1 MEYNL
6 ADLFESVVDVVPDRE
21 ALVYVDHPGTGAER
35 RLTYAELDA
44 AANRIGHHLLDSGV
58 RPGEHLGLHLY
69 NGVEY
74 LQTVLGCLKARIVP
88 VNVNYRYV
96 EEELVYLYRD
106 ADLVALVFDTEFSER
121 VAGALPQVPELRHLI
136 RVGAGPKASGPAAS
150 GPDAS
155 SRGGSSAGGPGPN
168 ASSADA
174 SGPDASSP
182 DGSGPDASTAG
193 ASGPDASTAGRPG
206 PDASTADGPG
216 PDASTAD
223 GPGPD
228 ASTADGP
235 GPDASTADGPGP
247 DASTADGSGPDASL
261 AAVPFAKA
269 EAGGSP
275 ARGFPARSA
284 DDQFIIYTGGTTG
297 LPKGV
302 MWRQEDLFFAGLG
315 GGAPTGEPVKK
326 PEELAERVAAGGS
339 GITFFPTPPLMHGTS
354 TLTAFIGFYFGQ
366 RVVVHRKFVPE
377 EVLRT
382 VAKEKVTSISLVG
395 DAMLRPLIDALQG
408 PLKGTDCSSVFS
420 VSSSGAI
427 MSDTVRGQ
435 FRALL
440 PNAMLLNNF
449 GSSESGFN
457 GTATDDS
464 GPERGF
470 RVRVNSRTRVVDPAT
485 HEPVAA
491 GEVGRVAQ
499 RGHVPLG
506 YYNDPAKTAETFFE
520 KDGERW
526 VLLGDMATVDG
537 DGVVI
542 VLGRGSQCINTG
554 GEKVYPEEVEQALKA
569 HPDVYDA
576 LVAGVP
582 DATWGNHVAAVVQLR
597 TGAPQPSLD
606 DIQTHCRTR
615 LAGYKIPRQLVI
627 TESVRRS
634 PSGKAD
640 YRWARD
646 VAVAADG

>member
-6 ADLFESVVDVVPDRE
+6 ADLFESVVDVAADRE

-44 AANRIGHHLLDSGV
+44 AANRVGHHLLDSGI
-58 RPGEHLGLHLY
+58 RAGEHLGLHLY

-106 ADLVALVFDTEFSER
+106 ADLVALVFDAEFTDR
-121 VAGALPQVPELRHLI
+121 VAAALPQTPALRHLI
-136 RVGAGPKASGPAAS
+136 RVGPSG
-150 GPDAS
+150 
-155 SRGGSSAGGPGPN
+155 
-168 ASSADA
+168 
-174 SGPDASSP
+174 
-182 DGSGPDASTAG
+182 DGVTS
-193 ASGPDASTAGRPG
+193 
-206 PDASTADGPG
+206 
-216 PDASTAD
+216 
-223 GPGPD
+223 
-228 ASTADGP
+228 
-235 GPDASTADGPGP
+235 
-247 DASTADGSGPDASL
+247 
-261 AAVPFAKA
+261 FAEA

-275 ARGFPARSA
+275 ERGFPARSG

-302 MWRQEDLFFAGLG
+302 MWRQEDLFFSGLG
-315 GGAPTGEPVKK
+315 GGSPTGEPVKK
-326 PEELAERVAAGGS
+326 PEEIAERVAAGGT

-354 TLTAFIGFYFGQ
+354 TLTAFIGFNFGQ
-366 RVVVHRKFVPE
+366 RVVLHRKFVPE

-382 VAKEKVTSISLVG
+382 IEREKVTSISLVG
-395 DAMLRPLIDALQG
+395 DAMLRPLIDALEG
-408 PLKGTDCSSVFS
+408 PLRGTDCSSVFS

-427 MSDTVRGQ
+427 MSDTVRRQ
-435 FRALL
+435 FRALM

-470 RVRVNSRTRVVDPAT
+470 RVRVNSRTRVVDPVT
-485 HEPVAA
+485 REPVAA

-506 YYNDPAKTAETFFE
+506 YYNDPAKTAETFFR

-526 VLLGDMATVDG
+526 VLLGDMATVDEE
-537 DGVVI
+537 GVVV

-554 GEKVYPEEVEQALKA
+554 GEKVYPEEVEQALKS

-582 DATWGNHVAAVVQLR
+582 DPTWGSHVAAVVQMR
-597 TGAPQPSLD
+597 DGAARPSLE
-606 DIQTHCRTR
+606 DIQRHCRSR
-615 LAGYKIPRQLVI
+615 LAGYKIPRQLVV
-627 TESVRRS
+627 TEAIRRS

-640 YRWARD
+640 YRWARE
-646 VAVAADG
+646 VAVAEDA

>member
-6 ADLFESVVDVVPDRE
+6 ADLFESVVDVAGDRE

-35 RLTYAELDA
+35 RLTYAELDT
-44 AANRIGHHLLDSGV
+44 AANRIAHHLIDSGI

-74 LQTVLGCLKARIVP
+74 LQTVLACLKARVVP

-96 EEELVYLYRD
+96 EEELAYLYRD
-106 ADLVALVFDTEFSER
+106 ADLVALVFDAEFADR
-121 VAGALPQVPELRHLI
+121 VAGALPRAPGLRHLLC
-136 RVGAGPKASGPAAS
+136 VGA
-150 GPDAS
+150 DAC
-155 SRGGSSAGGPGPN
+155 GVPG
-168 ASSADA
+168 A
-174 SGPDASSP
+174 
-182 DGSGPDASTAG
+182 
-193 ASGPDASTAGRPG
+193 
-206 PDASTADGPG
+206 
-216 PDASTAD
+216 
-223 GPGPD
+223 
-228 ASTADGP
+228 
-235 GPDASTADGPGP
+235 
-247 DASTADGSGPDASL
+247 L
-261 AAVPFAKA
+261 PFTRA
-269 EAGGSP
+269 EAAGSP
-275 ARGFPARSA
+275 RRGFPARSG

-297 LPKGV
+297 MPKGV

-315 GGAPTGEPVKK
+315 GGAPTGEPVKA
-326 PEELAERVAAGGS
+326 PEELAERVAAGGT

-354 TLTAFIGFYFGQ
+354 TLTAFIGFNFGQ

-382 VAKEKVTSISLVG
+382 IEREKVTSVSLVG
-395 DAMLRPLIDALQG
+395 DAMLRPLIDALGG
-408 PLKGTDCSSVFS
+408 PLRGTDCSALFS

-427 MSDTVRGQ
+427 MSETVRRQ
-435 FRALL
+435 FRELV

-470 RVRVNSRTRVVDPAT
+470 RIRVNSRTQVVDPAT
-485 HEPVAA
+485 HEPVAV

-499 RGHVPLG
+499 CGHVPLG
-506 YYNDPAKTAETFFE
+506 YYNDPRKTAETFFE
-520 KDGERW
+520 KDGQRW
-526 VLLGDMATVDG
+526 VLLGDMATVDA
-537 DGVVI
+537 DGVVT

-582 DATWGNHVAAVVQLR
+582 DTTWGNHVAAVVQLR
-597 TGAPQPSLD
+597 TGAVLPSLA
-606 DIQTHCRTR
+606 DIQTHCRAR

-627 TESVRRS
+627 TDSIRRS

-640 YRWARD
+640 YRWARE
-646 VAVAADG
+646 VAVAADRP

>member
-1 MEYNL
+1 MEYNI
-6 ADLFESVVDVVPDRE
+6 ADLFESVVDVAADRE

-44 AANRIGHHLLDSGV
+44 AANRVGHHLLDSGI

-106 ADLVALVFDTEFSER
+106 ADLVALVYDAEFTDR
-121 VAGALPQVPELRHLI
+121 VAAALPQTPGLRHLI
-136 RVGAGPKASGPAAS
+136 RVGPPGEGVTSFADAEASGS
-150 GPDAS
+150 
-155 SRGGSSAGGPGPN
+155 PG
-168 ASSADA
+168 
-174 SGPDASSP
+174 
-182 DGSGPDASTAG
+182 
-193 ASGPDASTAGRPG
+193 
-206 PDASTADGPG
+206 
-216 PDASTAD
+216 
-223 GPGPD
+223 
-228 ASTADGP
+228 
-235 GPDASTADGPGP
+235 
-247 DASTADGSGPDASL
+247 
-261 AAVPFAKA
+261 
-269 EAGGSP
+269 
-275 ARGFPARSA
+275 RGFPDRSG

-302 MWRQEDLFFAGLG
+302 MWRQEDLFFSGLG
-315 GGAPTGEPVKK
+315 GGSPTGEPVKK
-326 PEELAERVAAGGS
+326 PEEIAERVAAGGT

-354 TLTAFIGFYFGQ
+354 TLTAFIGFNFGQ
-366 RVVVHRKFVPE
+366 RVVIHRKFVPE

-382 VAKEKVTSISLVG
+382 IEKEKVTSISLVG
-395 DAMLRPLIDALQG
+395 DAMLRPLIDALDG
-408 PLKGTDCSSVFS
+408 PLRGTDCSSVFS

-427 MSDTVRGQ
+427 MSDTVRRQ
-435 FRALL
+435 FRALM

-457 GTATDDS
+457 GTATEDS

-506 YYNDPAKTAETFFE
+506 YYNDPAKTAETFFR

-526 VLLGDMATVDG
+526 VLLGDMATVDEE
-537 DGVVI
+537 GVVV

-554 GEKVYPEEVEQALKA
+554 GEKVYPEEVEQALKS

-582 DATWGNHVAAVVQLR
+582 DPTWGSHVAAVVQVR
-597 TGAPQPSLD
+597 SGAAQPSLE
-606 DIQTHCRTR
+606 DIQHHCRTR
-615 LAGYKIPRQLVI
+615 LAGYKIPRQLVV
-627 TESVRRS
+627 TESIRRS

-640 YRWARD
+640 YRWARE
-646 VAVAADG
+646 VAVAEDR

>member
-6 ADLFESVVDVVPDRE
+6 ADLFESVVDVVPGRE
-21 ALVYVDHPGTGAER
+21 ALVYADHPGTGTER

-44 AANRIGHHLLDSGV
+44 AADRVGHHLLDSGI

-106 ADLVALVFDTEFSER
+106 ADLAALVFDAEFTDR
-121 VAGALPQVPELRHLI
+121 VAAARPRAERLRHLI
-136 RVGAGPKASGPAAS
+136 RVGVPA
-150 GPDAS
+150 
-155 SRGGSSAGGPGPN
+155 PG
-168 ASSADA
+168 AAE
-174 SGPDASSP
+174 
-182 DGSGPDASTAG
+182 TACVEFAQVEALG
-193 ASGPDASTAGRPG
+193 APG
-206 PDASTADGPG
+206 
-216 PDASTAD
+216 
-223 GPGPD
+223 
-228 ASTADGP
+228 
-235 GPDASTADGPGP
+235 
-247 DASTADGSGPDASL
+247 
-261 AAVPFAKA
+261 
-269 EAGGSP
+269 
-275 ARGFPARSA
+275 RGFPARSA

-297 LPKGV
+297 MPKGV

-326 PEELAERVAAGGS
+326 PEELAERVAAGGA
-339 GITFFPTPPLMHGTS
+339 GITFFPTAPLMHGTS
-354 TLTAFIGFYFGQ
+354 TLTAFIGFNFGQ
-366 RVVVHRKFVPE
+366 RVVIHRKFVPE

-382 VAKEKVTSISLVG
+382 VEKERVSSISLVG
-395 DAMLRPLIDALQG
+395 DAMLRPLIDALSG
-408 PLKGTDCSSVFS
+408 PLRHIDRSSLFS

-427 MSDTVRGQ
+427 MSDTVRRQ
-435 FRALL
+435 FQELV

-457 GTATDDS
+457 GTATEDS

-470 RVRVNSRTRVVDPAT
+470 RVRVNARTQVVDPAT
-485 HEPVAA
+485 REPVAA

-499 RGHVPLG
+499 CGHVPLG
-506 YYNDPAKTAETFFE
+506 YYNDPAKTAATFFE

-526 VLLGDMATVDG
+526 VLLGDMATVDEE
-537 DGVVI
+537 GVVT

-554 GEKVYPEEVEQALKA
+554 GEKVYPEEVEQALKS

-582 DATWGNHVAAVVQLR
+582 DAQWGHHVAAVVQLR
-597 TGAPQPSLD
+597 AGAAAPSLQD
-606 DIQTHCRTR
+606 MQTHCRDR

-627 TESVRRS
+627 TESIQRS

-640 YRWARD
+640 YRWARE
-646 VAVAADG
+646 VAATADG